1 MGSFYPAVIVSV
13 ENRNNHHSCKQIIM
27 DESKLHLI
35 HFYYSDNKDF
45 LEKNYSQARLFNS

>member
-1 MGSFYPAVIVSV
+1 MGLFHPAVIVSV

-35 HFYYSDNKDF
+35 HFYYSDNKRLLGEELF
-45 LEKNYSQARLFNS
+45 PSQAA